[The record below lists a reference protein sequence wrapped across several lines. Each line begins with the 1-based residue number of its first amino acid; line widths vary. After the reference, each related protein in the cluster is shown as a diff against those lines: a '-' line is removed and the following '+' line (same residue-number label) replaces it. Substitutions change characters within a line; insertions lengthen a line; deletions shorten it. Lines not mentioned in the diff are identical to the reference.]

1 MEVLDNIR
9 MPKKKGSI
17 KTQVFISLSML
28 IFGICLG
35 TFSKFLDYRHASLP
49 GLLRRMDEFL
59 DFHNF
64 LGGFAPWI
72 VIAVCISVYS
82 YTPIRASINVFTF
95 FIGMVSSYY
104 VYSYFVAGF
113 LPKSYAFIWVLF
125 TILSPFCAFLSWYAK
140 GKGMLSL
147 MISAGMISL
156 LINTAFAYGVFYVDI
171 RSWLNVMMLMFGVI
185 VLHKSFKET
194 IGRIGLSIILAII
207 VDIVIPFHIW

>member
-1 MEVLDNIR
+1 MKVLDNIR
-9 MPKKKGSI
+9 MPKKSCSI
-17 KTQVFISLSML
+17 KTQVLISLSIL

-35 TFSKFLDYRHASLP
+35 TFSKFLDYKQADLP
-49 GLLRRMDEFL
+49 TLLNIIDEFL

-82 YTPIRASINVFTF
+82 YTPIRAATNVFTF

-113 LPKSYAFIWVLF
+113 FSKSYASIWIIF
-125 TILSPFCAFLSWYAK
+125 TIISPFCAFLSWYAK
-140 GKGMLSL
+140 GNGIIGLI
-147 MISAGMISL
+147 ISSGIISL

-171 RSWLNVMMLMFGVI
+171 RSWLNVIMLMFGIVVLYKLPKETMGMIGLGVIFAIIADI
-185 VLHKSFKET
+185 VL
-194 IGRIGLSIILAII
+194 
-207 VDIVIPFHIW
+207 PFHIW